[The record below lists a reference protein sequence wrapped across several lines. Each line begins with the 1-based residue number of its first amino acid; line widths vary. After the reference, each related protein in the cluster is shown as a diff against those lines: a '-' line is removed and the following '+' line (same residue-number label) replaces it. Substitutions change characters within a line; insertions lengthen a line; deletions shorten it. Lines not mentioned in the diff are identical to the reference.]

1 MKGVNTY
8 QERINQTE
16 MEQLKNETFYSDA
29 NEIIPQYAGYNN
41 SDTSQ
46 KEIPVIVDMKRAVK
60 AGKKKTT
67 SK

>member
-16 MEQLKNETFYSDA
+16 MEPPKEETFYSDA
-29 NEIIPQYAGYNN
+29 NDIIPQYAGYNN

-46 KEIPVIVDMKRAVK
+46 KAIPVIVDMKRAVK
-60 AGKKKTT
+60 GGKKKAI